1 MGGWRAIRYAAAAH
15 ASTDRRDWQVWLK
28 VGVGGGECGGA
39 WCLVPHRAWLRSGR
53 RWCEGPGAKES
64 WDSPSERPRTAVGC
78 SIDCCGLTGMLIDY
92 VRVYERDRKREMHE
106 IEYTD
111 VTIRP
116 IGVMMLSALSFGFVL
131 LVSWSI
137 GLFCFKTPSDTDE
150 EHSAA
155 HEEPHAI
162 PDGATFEMVL
172 QSSPEPSPMP
182 KLRV

>member
-1 MGGWRAIRYAAAAH
+1 
-15 ASTDRRDWQVWLK
+15 
-28 VGVGGGECGGA
+28 
-39 WCLVPHRAWLRSGR
+39 
-53 RWCEGPGAKES
+53 
-64 WDSPSERPRTAVGC
+64 
-78 SIDCCGLTGMLIDY
+78 MLIDY

-137 GLFCFKTPSDTDE
+137 GLFCFKTPSETDQ

-155 HEEPHAI
+155 REEPHAT
-162 PDGATFEMVL
+162 PDGATFEMVS

-182 KLRV
+182 KQRV